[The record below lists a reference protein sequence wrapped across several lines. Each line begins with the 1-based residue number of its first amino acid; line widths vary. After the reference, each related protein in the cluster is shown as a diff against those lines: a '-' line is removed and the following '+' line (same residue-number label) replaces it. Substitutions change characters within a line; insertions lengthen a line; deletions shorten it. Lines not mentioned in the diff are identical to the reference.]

1 MFITMQTK
9 KRKKSNAKGKSDEVS
24 YEGPYLGTMK
34 RGPSKEW
41 TNTYLVKQSQWQEQ
55 NKHT

>member
-1 MFITMQTK
+1 MQTK

-34 RGPSKEW
+34 RGPSKE
-41 TNTYLVKQSQWQEQ
+41 
-55 NKHT
+55 